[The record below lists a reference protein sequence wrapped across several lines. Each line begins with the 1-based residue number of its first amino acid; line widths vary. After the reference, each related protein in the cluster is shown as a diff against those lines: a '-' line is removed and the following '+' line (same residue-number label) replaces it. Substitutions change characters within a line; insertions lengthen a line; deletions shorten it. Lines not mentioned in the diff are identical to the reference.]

1 MKYGR
6 KITGGRYKKQKKK
19 RLYERAGQKKTT
31 KLGEEAAKTSRITG
45 GNTKTSLLRTKK
57 VNIQKKGKTIQ
68 AEIKN
73 VVETPSDKFLAR
85 QNIITKGT
93 ILDTDKGK
101 VKVTSRPTQDGIV
114 NGILVE

>member
-1 MKYGR
+1 MKHGR

-31 KLGEEAAKTSRITG
+31 KVGEEVIKTSRTTG
-45 GNTKTSLLRTKK
+45 GNSKTSLLRTKS
-57 VNIQKKGKTIQ
+57 VNIQKKGKTIK
-68 AEIKN
+68 AKIKN
-73 VVETPSDKFLAR
+73 VIETPSNKFLAR

-101 VKVTSRPTQDGIV
+101 VKVTSRPTQDGVV
-114 NGILVE
+114 NGILIE